1 MRALPP
7 VHRGA
12 LPAVLLAA
20 ALLAGCAGGPVVP
33 PAAPLTLRVIG
44 FNDFHGNLESGTL
57 SLTLPDPRQSAA
69 TLRVA
74 AGGAAEMAGLV
85 AALRSQATH
94 SVVVSAGDMV
104 GATPLVSA
112 LFRHE
117 STVEAMNL
125 LGVDVATA
133 GNHEFDAGTAEL
145 QRLVAGGCAATRPDE
160 PVQSCALHPRYA
172 GMRFPLVLANV
183 LRADGQPLF
192 APSWVRQVGGVRV
205 GFIGAVTRSTPTI
218 VVPAGV
224 AGLRFEDEADA
235 INRAADA
242 LQAQG
247 AKAIVAVV
255 HEGGELP
262 RPAGPGAVT
271 GAVAD
276 WNDRAGPG
284 LSGDIVG
291 IVRRLSPQVD
301 LVLSAHTHQG
311 YNCWVDGR
319 PVMQAYALGRGL
331 SVADLVLDP
340 ATGDVDRA
348 RTITRNLPVLNA
360 GTDAAVRATL
370 LAAEPAPFAA
380 ALRAA
385 QPVAAVQASVSA
397 YAAAAAPRVQR
408 PVGRI
413 GSGFDRSGR
422 TDWPAGRL
430 IADAQLA
437 ATRAP
442 ERGGAQIALMN
453 PGGVRANLACAG
465 TPPCTVTYGDVF
477 TMQPFG
483 NSLVVMT
490 LTGAELKALLEGQ
503 RQPGRAE
510 PSFLQPSAG
519 LSYRWV
525 DSAPPGQRVQD
536 LRLDGQ
542 PITPDRSLRVTVN
555 SFMADGG
562 DGLRLLK
569 AGRDRL
575 GGGQDI
581 DALMA
586 HLQATTPTAAPA
598 RITWVD

>member
-1 MRALPP
+1 
-7 VHRGA
+7 
-12 LPAVLLAA
+12 
-20 ALLAGCAGGPVVP
+20 
-33 PAAPLTLRVIG
+33 
-44 FNDFHGNLESGTL
+44 
-57 SLTLPDPRQSAA
+57 
-69 TLRVA
+69 
-74 AGGAAEMAGLV
+74 MAGLV
-85 AALRSQATH
+85 AALRSQASH

-112 LFRHE
+112 LFRQE

-160 PVQSCALHPRYA
+160 AVQSCALQPRYA

-183 LRADGQPLF
+183 LKPDGQPLF
-192 APSWVRQVGGVRV
+192 APSWVRQVGLVPV
-205 GFIGAVTRSTPTI
+205 GFIGAVTRSTPGI

-235 INRAADA
+235 INRAAEA

-247 AKAIVAVV
+247 VKAIVAVI

-262 RPAGPGAVT
+262 RPAAP

-276 WNDRAGPG
+276 WNARDCPG

-291 IVRRLSPQVD
+291 ILRRLSPQVD

-348 RTITRNLPVLNA
+348 RTVTRNLPVLNA
-360 GTDAAVRATL
+360 RTDAAVRDTL
-370 LAAEPAPFAA
+370 LAAEPAPFAD

-385 QPVAAVQASVSA
+385 RPVAAVQVTVDA
-397 YAAAAAPRVQR
+397 YAASAAPRAQR

-490 LTGAELKALLEGQ
+490 LSGTELKALLEGQ

-519 LSYRWV
+519 LAYRWV

-542 PITPDRSLRVTVN
+542 PIAAGQLLRITVN

-562 DGLRLLK
+562 DGLRILK
-569 AGRDRL
+569 TGRDRL
-575 GGGQDI
+575 GGAQDV
-581 DALMA
+581 DALIA
-586 HLQATTPTAAPA
+586 HLQTATHSASPA
-598 RITWVD
+598 RITWAD